1 LLAIAIAGGSVIIGI
16 SLYSSARI
24 DDRVQRAS
32 TETTAAL
39 MAADI
44 QESIDSMYVLGLSA
58 RLDGAAMG
66 DPDTPVITI
75 ERAIQGHDTMQFIV
89 EEAAALD
96 DLVATAETEQ
106 IRALSVQS
114 QDQVEAFLLDP
125 STERLAGLVE
135 TLPELR
141 ALTEQEATRLSTLA
155 EQDEAALRD
164 TVVLTRWSTTL
175 VMVITIL
182 GMAAATMLI
191 GRRLAEAAR
200 VALREKEQLLD
211 ATTVLER
218 RNQQFGAL
226 YQVISEVTE
235 SLNLRYVVAT
245 TIQEAQRLV
254 RAEIVGVRRLE
265 GSVLELAEVS
275 TDSHE
280 AKLGPVL
287 LGQGLTGRAAKR
299 GRTIRVDARAFEQM
313 ADGEHIAGIE
323 SGIVVPLIVGARIVG
338 TLSCWSYEAD
348 HFTSDDQ
355 RILEMMAS
363 QVATAISSASMHEVT
378 QEQASHDALT
388 RLPNRRQ
395 LADDIAGPLAAAVAQ
410 GERLAIGMADIDH
423 FKRFNDE
430 FGHRVG
436 DVTLQ
441 KVAEVL
447 RSSVRDGD
455 SVYRFGGE
463 EFLIVLRAAGRDEAR
478 TLAERLR
485 ASVERTPLTG
495 DQLQPVGPVTISIG
509 LALCPEH
516 GLDLNALIDAADRA
530 MYASKEMGR
539 NRVTVAGDE
548 TDSRQLAA

>member
-1 LLAIAIAGGSVIIGI
+1 
-16 SLYSSARI
+16 
-24 DDRVQRAS
+24 
-32 TETTAAL
+32 
-39 MAADI
+39 
-44 QESIDSMYVLGLSA
+44 
-58 RLDGAAMG
+58 
-66 DPDTPVITI
+66 
-75 ERAIQGHDTMQFIV
+75 
-89 EEAAALD
+89 
-96 DLVATAETEQ
+96 
-106 IRALSVQS
+106 
-114 QDQVEAFLLDP
+114 
-125 STERLAGLVE
+125 
-135 TLPELR
+135 
-141 ALTEQEATRLSTLA
+141 
-155 EQDEAALRD
+155 
-164 TVVLTRWSTTL
+164 
-175 VMVITIL
+175 
-182 GMAAATMLI
+182 
-191 GRRLAEAAR
+191 
-200 VALREKEQLLD
+200 
-211 ATTVLER
+211 
-218 RNQQFGAL
+218 
-226 YQVISEVTE
+226 
-235 SLNLRYVVAT
+235 
-245 TIQEAQRLV
+245 
-254 RAEIVGVRRLE
+254 
-265 GSVLELAEVS
+265 
-275 TDSHE
+275 
-280 AKLGPVL
+280 
-287 LGQGLTGRAAKR
+287 
-299 GRTIRVDARAFEQM
+299 M